1 MPLCDAPV
9 AAEWRRAGG
18 GFWLGPVGELAAQ
31 RSFPWLVI
39 SGVRFN
45 TLGVVA
51 AELAAISFAF
61 YNVYGQ
67 HLLQI
72 YQRWTVLVYS
82 LLGAAVFWQ
91 IVNPPWKVIAQH
103 YSGGPHSGLADVS
116 TARQAAEEA
125 GWDD

>member
-1 MPLCDAPV
+1 M
-9 AAEWRRAGG
+9 
-18 GFWLGPVGELAAQ
+18 
-31 RSFPWLVI
+31 
-39 SGVRFN
+39 RFN

-82 LLGAAVFWQ
+82 LLGAAF
-91 IVNPPWKVIAQH
+91 
-103 YSGGPHSGLADVS
+103 SGN
-116 TARQAAEEA
+116 
-125 GWDD
+125 W